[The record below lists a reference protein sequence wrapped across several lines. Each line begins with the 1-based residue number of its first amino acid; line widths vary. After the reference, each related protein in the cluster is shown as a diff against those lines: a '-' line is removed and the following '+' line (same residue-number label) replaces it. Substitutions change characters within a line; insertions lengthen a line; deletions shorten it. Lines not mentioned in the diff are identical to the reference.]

1 MRSRTESSSRRL
13 PWLAMRGLML
23 LAAHLPEQV
32 QQAAARGLG
41 GVLARLP
48 VARRRLA
55 LDNLALA
62 FPELDEVH
70 QRQILQASLRHWTQ
84 TAIELAAC
92 AEGVMTP
99 GELARRV
106 DIEGLDHLDRAL
118 AAGRGVI
125 ALTAHFGNFSWI
137 VLALAAR
144 GYPAAAV
151 YKEAS
156 DFAPDFFGKIMLHH
170 GVTPIRVITRERSGL
185 ARPILRALHEGR
197 IVLMNMDQSTANGL
211 PIPFFGRPAWTPI
224 GPVVLAR
231 RSGAPIVPMFMHH
244 QGAGHRLVIQPPYPL
259 SRQADKEAALR
270 EDVQRLSEVIEQ
282 AVRAAPDEWYWVH
295 RRWKRPAHAIEAASA
310 NGNAKSAGAHRD
322 QDRDKRP

>member
-1 MRSRTESSSRRL
+1 MSGRTESSSRRL

-23 LAAHLPEQV
+23 LAAHLPDQV

-41 GVLARLP
+41 EILAHLP
-48 VARRRLA
+48 LARRRIA
-55 LDNLALA
+55 LNNLALA
-62 FPELDEVH
+62 FPMLDEANH
-70 QRQILQASLRHWTQ
+70 RQILQASLRYWTQ

-92 AEGVMTP
+92 AGHIIAAE
-99 GELARRV
+99 ELARRV
-106 DIEGLDHLDRAL
+106 DIQGLDHLDRAL
-118 AAGRGVI
+118 AEGRGVI
-125 ALTAHFGNFSWI
+125 ALTAHFGNFPWI

-156 DFAPDFFGKIMLHH
+156 DFAPNFFGEIMQNY
-170 GVTPIRVITRERSGL
+170 GVTPIRVITHERSGL

-211 PIPFFGRPAWTPI
+211 PVSFFGRPAWTAI

-231 RSGAPIVPMFMHH
+231 RSGAPIVPMFMYHR
-244 QGAGHRLVIQPPYPL
+244 GVGHRLVIQPPYPL

-270 EDVQRLSEVIEQ
+270 EDVQHLSEVIEQ
-282 AVRAAPDEWYWVH
+282 AVRAAPQEWYWVH
-295 RRWKRPAHAIEAASA
+295 RRWKRPARAIKAASA
-310 NGNAKSAGAHRD
+310 NGNAKSAGAHRN
-322 QDRDKRP
+322 QDNDKRP